1 MKKNNKHKTLSLQ
14 TKTGRA
20 VYSTGRMQ
28 FSLTKGIQKLPSG
41 FNGDFSL
48 KVERATA
55 TSTPVER
62 AAFLKKVEAQIG
74 EPLVWVKGP
83 TVECVE
89 L

>member
-1 MKKNNKHKTLSLQ
+1 MKHKTLLLQ
-14 TKTGRA
+14 TKTGRP

-28 FSLTKGIQKLPSG
+28 FSLRQGVQKLPSG
-41 FNGDFSL
+41 YNGDFSL
-48 KVERATA
+48 KVERIAEM
-55 TSTPVER
+55 STPVER

-74 EPLVWVKGP
+74 EPLVWVKGS

>member
-1 MKKNNKHKTLSLQ
+1 MKHKTLWLQ
-14 TKTGRA
+14 TKNGFP

-28 FSLTKGIQKLPSG
+28 FSLAQGVQKLPSG
-41 FNGDFSL
+41 YNGDFSI
-48 KVERATA
+48 KVDRSTT

-83 TVECVE
+83 TVECVQ